1 MIPNNEDMIV
11 NKIWTVYFKGTDNR
25 KVSKLINCDKYYDES
40 KQGNFIEKYS
50 VKEE

>member
-1 MIPNNEDMIV
+1 MIPNIEDMIV
-11 NKIWTVYFKGTDNR
+11 DKIWTVYFKGTDNR
-25 KVSKLINCDKYYDES
+25 KVSKLINRDKYYDES